1 MIRTFLYRYH
11 LLPAMLK
18 FGLSFVFSIIFIS
31 AVSVAWIVIVQS
43 LFKCL
48 YFHILIHKFDFKT
61 TLYVFYFIMFLIPS
75 TSFYFILRIKSHF
88 EIGDFEQTPH
98 RDYGVESTGEQ
109 LSDLLQQLIYAI
121 SEYDERN
128 HELAIEVNKKR
139 RLWREIADISPY
151 FVFAKDYEGRF
162 FIINKALA
170 DCYGVHPKI
179 LYGKTDYDFNAR
191 LCEVDG
197 FTADDR
203 EVIETQQPRF
213 NIIEKITCSDGQIRI
228 LRTNKIPIR
237 TWDNDS
243 PAVLGMA
250 EDITEEFRCFT
261 ENGDFFSEIHC
272 GDKWDIV
279 IERMR
284 MLAEKG
290 YHD

>member
-11 LLPAMLK
+11 LLPSILR
-18 FGLSFVFSIIFIS
+18 FGLSFIFWGMFIS
-31 AVSVAWIVIVQS
+31 AVSVAWIVIVQY

-48 YFHILIHKFDFKT
+48 YFQIFIHKFDFKT
-61 TLYVFYFIMFLIPS
+61 TLYTFYFIMFLIPS
-75 TSFYFILRIKSHF
+75 TSFYFILRIKSI
-88 EIGDFEQTPH
+88 EIRDFEQIP
-98 RDYGVESTGEQ
+98 RRASAIERTGEQ
-109 LSDLLQQLIYAI
+109 LSDLLQQLISAI

-128 HELAIEVNKKR
+128 HELTTEVYSKR

-151 FVFAKDYEGRF
+151 FVFAKDSEGRF
-162 FIINKALA
+162 FIINKSLA

-213 NIIEKITCSDGQIRI
+213 NIIEKITCSDGRIRI

-250 EDITEEFRCFT
+250 EDITEEYRCFT
-261 ENGDFFSEIHC
+261 ENGDIFSEIHC
-272 GDKWDIV
+272 GDKWDVV

-284 MLAEKG
+284 RLAEKG